1 MSKRTHRRAALGVLV
16 GLLVIAFFASTAFG
30 GIATSPL
37 GVKQTTVLAGLG
49 SCPLGFRP
57 AK

>member
-1 MSKRTHRRAALGVLV
+1 MSKRKRRRTALGVV
-16 GLLVIAFFASTAFG
+16 IGLLVVAFFASTAFG

-37 GVKQTTVLAGLG
+37 GVTQPTVLAGLG
-49 SCPLGFRP
+49 SCPLGIRP